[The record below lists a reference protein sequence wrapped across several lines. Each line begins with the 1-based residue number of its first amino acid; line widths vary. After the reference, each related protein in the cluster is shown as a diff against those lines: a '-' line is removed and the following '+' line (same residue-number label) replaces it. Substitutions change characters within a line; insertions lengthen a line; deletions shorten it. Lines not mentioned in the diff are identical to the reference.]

1 MVQVRR
7 ALLLFAMVLGFT
19 ALAAAVSQAPRRA
32 KSRPP
37 AAASLPH
44 GAVRPPVRLELA
56 AGGRRRS
63 LRLAVGNAATLT
75 VSVRE
80 PGQVELESPPLISPA
95 APSTPASFPLLID
108 RPGRYP
114 VRFRPTDS
122 GERRRVGTLIVRR

>member
-1 MVQVRR
+1 MHIRR

-19 ALAAAVSQAPRRA
+19 ALAATVSQAPRRDRA
-32 KSRPP
+32 RAP
-37 AAASLPH
+37 AAASLAP
-44 GAVRPPVRLELA
+44 GAVRPPVRLELS
-56 AGGRRRS
+56 AGGRPRS
-63 LRLAVGNAATLT
+63 LRLAAGNAATLS

-114 VRFRPTDS
+114 VRFRPADS
-122 GERRRVGTLIVRR
+122 GERRRVGTLIVLR